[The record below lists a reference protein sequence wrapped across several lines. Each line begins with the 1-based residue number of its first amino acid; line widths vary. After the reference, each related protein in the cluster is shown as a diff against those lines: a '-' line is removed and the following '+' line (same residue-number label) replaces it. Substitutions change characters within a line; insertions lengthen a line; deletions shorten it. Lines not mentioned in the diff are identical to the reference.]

1 MASKEEEL
9 KELAELE
16 ELAQLEALAAKE
28 RTAPVGQELG
38 ALEIAT
44 RGLNYPGGAVR
55 GGLAKAMS
63 PIIGDI
69 VTTEQIRT
77 GTVPSTKEL
86 AEKAGIDVLD
96 FSPALLRNLAKLTG
110 QEDLAR
116 SLVGG
121 TVDVALDPT
130 TYAPGLNLIKATKP
144 IAKGAVSFGKILL
157 DPLGT
162 SLGVAGKGVSAGA
175 KGLGKLG
182 TAVAGKLSQFTPEEA
197 QQYLKNKQAVKGFT
211 ELLSDKTNIDIA
223 QEKAFQAIS
232 KMRDT
237 IRNAGLAADK
247 EMGEILEGKNVQV
260 NINRI
265 KQMAENLPEKQKKE
279 VDAIVSRAEKDLEA
293 YRPFQPE
300 FETTTA
306 RQKGVEGL
314 THQYKAPEIIP
325 SEVSL
330 ASEEQP
336 LLFAETKVA
345 KPEYKEIPQPPKAPD
360 ESLLS
365 GYKRVE
371 PTEAELEA
379 YYKYKKMYDA
389 FSPRAKNARTYR
401 YNKDISTKPIEPDEL
416 LRPTAAKTPEEELLD
431 LQKYLDAEAAVKR
444 YEETFPQL
452 KQAKEP
458 EFLFTPTTVQK
469 VEGRIIPGEPGY
481 SEYFPAEASRFSEL
495 LQEPLQLPARGTR
508 PEAATIPAPMARSLK
523 QIFQEE
529 AKYGKSVPV
538 TAKGAPRY
546 TEYDDIANEI
556 NQELRKEAQVQALDD
571 YMRQG
576 IVAQQALQQGEKAP
590 LQFLKTQSEDV
601 TAMLA
606 RAAKRTGDKEVFDL
620 ANQLSAARKI
630 MGKGDYDDWVSRA
643 GIRKV
648 GRGALTAID
657 KFSKTGKATKQMIDD
672 VTKDVNVPPQIWLK
686 MLQSRQEGEK

>member
-55 GGLAKAMS
+55 GGLAKSMS

-336 LLFAETKVA
+336 LLF
-345 KPEYKEIPQPPKAPD
+345 
-360 ESLLS
+360 
-365 GYKRVE
+365 
-371 PTEAELEA
+371 
-379 YYKYKKMYDA
+379 
-389 FSPRAKNARTYR
+389 N
-401 YNKDISTKPIEPDEL
+401 IEQT
-416 LRPTAAKTPEEELLD
+416 TA
-431 LQKYLDAEAAVKR
+431 
-444 YEETFPQL
+444 
-452 KQAKEP
+452 P
-458 EFLFTPTTVQK
+458 EFLMTP
-469 VEGRIIPGEPGY
+469 VETSKIPASMTQIKPGY